1 MNKDF
6 KGPINGQRMDKE
18 CGLGVLERRDRRDR
32 REGRKMEDKK
42 DDSDS
47 TWL

>member
-1 MNKDF
+1 MDKEV
-6 KGPINGQRMDKE
+6 DKE

-47 TWL
+47 AWL